1 MNSFET
7 DLKRA
12 ICSRGFALGLILE
25 LLILWNAGFDSDLFR
40 VSVPVIAT
48 FPYSTAWLAEYQS
61 GFIKAYIP
69 RTSIAAYIFGKF
81 LACGISGGMLEAL
94 GCWILMLAKKDEA
107 GDIKLLLIFMSG
119 MLWAVLSATLAAMSN
134 SRYIA
139 YGGAF
144 VIYYLLI
151 ILYERYFKEMY
162 CFYPYEWLAPTHT
175 WIFQEQGVVL
185 LLSGIILVLFGVY
198 NEILRRCIERV

>member
-12 ICSRGFALGLILE
+12 VCSRGFVLGLILE
-25 LLILWNAGFDSDLFR
+25 LLILWKAGFNSDLFR
-40 VSVPVIAT
+40 ISVPVIAT
-48 FPYSTAWLAEYQS
+48 FPYSTAWLADYQS
-61 GFIKAYIP
+61 GFIKEYIP
-69 RTSIAAYIFGKF
+69 RTSITAYIFGKF
-81 LACGISGGMLEAL
+81 LACGISGGLLETL
-94 GCWILMLAKKDEA
+94 GCWIFMQIKKAEA
-107 GDIKLLLIFMSG
+107 GDINLLLIFMSG

-151 ILYERYFKEMY
+151 ILHERYFKELY
-162 CFYPYEWLAPTHT
+162 CIYPYEWLAPTHT

-185 LLSGIILVLFGVY
+185 LLSGIILVLFGFY
-198 NEILRRCIERV
+198 NEILRRCIQRV